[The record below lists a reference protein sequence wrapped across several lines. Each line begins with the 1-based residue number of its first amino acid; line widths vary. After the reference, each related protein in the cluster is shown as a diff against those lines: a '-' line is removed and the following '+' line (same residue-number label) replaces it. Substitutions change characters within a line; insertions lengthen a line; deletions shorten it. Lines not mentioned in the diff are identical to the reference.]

1 MKYSRLAMP
10 HVTIEIP
17 RILQDSAGG
26 RTRLELEAE
35 NLAAAAGELRRKWP
49 VLATHVFTETGALRS
64 HVLLLHNDQLT
75 LWGNADV
82 RLRPGDR
89 LEILQAVSGG

>member
-1 MKYSRLAMP
+1 MP

-17 RILQDSAGG
+17 RILRESAGG
-26 RTRLELEAE
+26 RTRLELDAESLEA
-35 NLAAAAGELRRKWP
+35 ARRELRAKWP
-49 VLATHVFTETGALRS
+49 VLATHVFAETGGLRP
-64 HVLLLHNDQLT
+64 HVLLLHNDQLA
-75 LWGNADV
+75 LWRNDAEV